1 MELLRLPPY
10 DDLTLSF
17 TVPEWYTQETTFFIT
32 VTRLSDLSATVIEES
47 GQDGDVFSY
56 TIPYEHDDSFR
67 VEFRSEV
74 PQHAHLYDDTIELV
88 RPYVAPSTLGTTAS
102 EIAEYTKYEE
112 IARAIIGKTRI
123 LILDEPTSSLTSYE
137 VEKLFSALRNL
148 AAQGVSII
156 FILPILDDGSSQ
168 IFISCVHDLSE

>member
-10 DDLTLSF
+10 DDLTLDF
-17 TVPEWYTQETTFFIT
+17 VVPDWYTEETTFFIT
-32 VTRLSDLSATVIEES
+32 VTRLSDLSATIAEES
-47 GQDGDVFSY
+47 GTDGDVFSY

-88 RPYVAPSTLGTTAS
+88 RPYVVPSTLGTTAS

-112 IARAIIGKTRI
+112 IARAIIDSVVPEGFYYKKKV
-123 LILDEPTSSLTSYE
+123 LHFEGSGSD
-137 VEKLFSALRNL
+137 F
-148 AAQGVSII
+148 
-156 FILPILDDGSSQ
+156 LPIWDDVKK
-168 IFISCVHDLSE
+168 FLSFQYLNN